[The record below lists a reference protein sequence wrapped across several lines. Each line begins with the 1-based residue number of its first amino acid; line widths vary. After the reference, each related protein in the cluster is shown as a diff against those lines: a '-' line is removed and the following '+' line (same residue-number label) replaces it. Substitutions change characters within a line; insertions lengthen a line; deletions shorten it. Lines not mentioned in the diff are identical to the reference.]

1 MMALT
6 ETVEEEIKGDNDAIM
21 VRTYSIKTANK
32 NGQQEENKDE
42 QTRIADGTAI
52 LAQDIAELAL
62 NGEEDAKVQTEPAP
76 ERHPLLDS

>member
-52 LAQDIAELAL
+52 LA
-62 NGEEDAKVQTEPAP
+62 
-76 ERHPLLDS
+76 